1 VFLSEFIIETRGS
14 ARVWLS
20 GSYADRAFVSL
31 LADADRL
38 FDESNCHVIKDQR
51 KIKVGR
57 LTVNIAGTG
66 RSIYVKRYNASSL
79 RYRLGSLFFQSGA
92 WRSLQGADVLA
103 EAGIPTV
110 TPVASVE
117 DRIYGMLRKSFFVSE
132 EIAGAK
138 TADRYW
144 LEKLQDRKDRETFRL
159 RRAYLAR
166 LAGLF
171 HALHARRI
179 YHDDLKDANIM
190 AVAGGNGRS
199 VDFFLLDLEGV
210 RRCSRLS
217 YRRRVKNLVQLYR
230 TLGKHLTRSQMLA
243 FLKNYLCDSYAD
255 RTTKR
260 NLIVRVLRRAR
271 RVDRQKTPGVRG
283 KQAFI

>member
-1 VFLSEFIIETRGS
+1 MPFTEFILEKRGS

-20 GSYADRAFVSL
+20 GAYADPAFVDL

-38 FDESNCHVIKDQR
+38 FDDAKCHVIKDQK

-57 LTVNIAGTG
+57 LSVNVSGKI
-66 RSIYVKRYNASSL
+66 RSIYVKRYNVFSL
-79 RYRLGSLFFQSGA
+79 RSRLGSLFFQSGA
-92 WRSLQGADVLA
+92 LRSLQGADVLA
-103 EAGIPTV
+103 EAGIPTAM
-110 TPVASVE
+110 PLASVE
-117 DRIYGMLRKSFFVSE
+117 DRIYGMLRKSFFLSE

-144 LEKLQDRKDRETFRL
+144 IDNLQDRKDREGFQL

-171 HALHARRI
+171 HTLHARQI

-190 AVAGGNGRS
+190 AVAGDNGGS
-199 VDFFLLDLEGV
+199 VDSFLLDLEGV

-217 YRRRVKNLVQLYR
+217 QRRRVKNLVQLYR
-230 TLGKHLTRSQMLA
+230 TLGKHLTRSQRLS
-243 FLKNYLCDSYAD
+243 FLKNYFPASYSD
-255 RTTKR
+255 RTLKR
-260 NLIVRVLRRAR
+260 NLVVRVLRRAH
-271 RVDRQKTPGVRG
+271 RVDRRKTPGAWG
-283 KQAFI
+283 KQAYV